1 MTTVESCPMA
11 SIGERFNPLS
21 QEQLEN
27 PYSFYANARREEPVF
42 YSPAFHMWVVTRYC
56 DARAVLSNPTAFS
69 SRRTIDPIVPIAPAA
84 YAALAAGPAPVPV
97 VVNSDPPDHGRF
109 RRVLNRA
116 FSPALMRLL
125 EPEIREIT
133 NARIDAIEPLGR
145 ADVMQALAF
154 PIPVQVICRLLDAGD
169 EYADRLGRWGRSL
182 IALVSSALSPEQ
194 QLAAAI
200 DVVNLQCFMA
210 ELLQR
215 KRAEPGDDIASQMLA
230 AGEDRFTD
238 EELVFQMSGLL
249 IAGHETTA
257 YMIGNALHLLLREP
271 EHWQAVVADRS
282 LVPAAV
288 EETLR
293 ADSSVPTFIRT
304 ATEDTELAGRT
315 IAKGENVLVVFASAN
330 HDEEHFPSPGTFDLH
345 RTGKVGH
352 MGFGHGIHSCVGAG
366 LARLEGRVVLE
377 ALAARMP
384 NLRLVPDQPRR
395 HFPQVIF
402 HGFERLDVVWNG

>member
-1 MTTVESCPMA
+1 MTTVDSCPMS

-21 QEQLEN
+21 EEQLED
-27 PYSFYANARREEPVF
+27 PYSFYAEARREEPVF
-42 YSPAFHMWVVTRYC
+42 YSPAFHMWVVTRYS
-56 DARAVLSNPTAFS
+56 DARAVLAQPSVFS
-69 SRRTIDPIVPIAPAA
+69 SRKTIDPIVPIAPEA

-97 VVNSDPPDHGRF
+97 LVNSDPPHHGRF

-116 FSPALMRLL
+116 FSPARMRLL
-125 EPEIREIT
+125 EPDIREVT
-133 NARIDAIEPLGR
+133 HARIDAIEPLGR

-154 PIPVQVICRLLDAGD
+154 PIPVQVISRLLDAGD
-169 EYADRLGRWGRSL
+169 EHADQLGRWGRSL

-194 QLAAAI
+194 QVAAAT
-200 DVVNLQCFMA
+200 DVVNLQRFMA

-215 KRAEPGDDIASQMLA
+215 KRAEPGEDIPSQMLA
-230 AGEDRFTD
+230 AGEDMFTD
-238 EELVFQMSGLL
+238 EELIFQMSGLL

-257 YMIGNALHLLLREP
+257 YMIGNAIHLLLGAP
-271 EHWQAVVADRS
+271 EHWQAVVADRT
-282 LVPAAV
+282 LIPAAI

-304 ATEDTELAGRT
+304 ATEDTELAGKT

-330 HDEEHFPSPGTFDLH
+330 HDEDHFPHPGSFDLY
-345 RTGKVGH
+345 RTSNVGH

-377 ALAARMP
+377 ILAARLP
-384 NLRLVPDQPRR
+384 NLRLVPDQPLR
-395 HFPQVIF
+395 HVPQVIF
-402 HGFERLDVVWNG
+402 RGFERLDVEWD